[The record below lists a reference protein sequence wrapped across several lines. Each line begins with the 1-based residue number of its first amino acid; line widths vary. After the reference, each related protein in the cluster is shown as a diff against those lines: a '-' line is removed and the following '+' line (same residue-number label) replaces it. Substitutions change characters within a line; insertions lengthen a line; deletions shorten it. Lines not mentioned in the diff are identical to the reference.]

1 MTRHMHSRYRS
12 TPARVAVVVLL
23 GIAAAAVTSTSTAP
37 PATADDGI
45 GITITVPTASPTPVS
60 TSPASP
66 TSGSSGGGGS
76 KSPATTKPVGSV
88 APVKTA
94 SVTPEAGVV
103 DLGGKL
109 FIGGLSSRYT
119 WSSNPLAG
127 DVDVSFTVRNVS
139 KETFSSS
146 VHFWV
151 DGPFANRLDV
161 ATRVLVSD
169 LKPDE
174 SRVVEAT
181 LSGIGQWAFVQTH
194 ATFTP
199 PDTVEGAK
207 LAPVTRS
214 QFLVVP
220 PLYALGAA
228 LLVFAA
234 ASVPRFLRSRGLGVA
249 ALAGAPA

>member
-12 TPARVAVVVLL
+12 TPARVAAVVLL
-23 GIAAAAVTSTSTAP
+23 GIAAAAVTSYSAAL
-37 PATADDGI
+37 PANADDGI
-45 GITITVPTASPTPVS
+45 GITITVPSASPTPAP

-66 TSGSSGGGGS
+66 TAGAGGGGS
-76 KSPATTKPVGSV
+76 KPTSTTKPVGSV

-161 ATRVLVSD
+161 ATRVKVAD

-181 LSGIGQWAFVQTH
+181 LSGIGQWSFVQTH

-199 PDTVEGAK
+199 PETVEGVAMT
-207 LAPVTRS
+207 PVTRS

-220 PLYALGAA
+220 PVFLLGAA

-234 ASVPRFLRSRGLGVA
+234 ASLSRFLRSRGLGA
-249 ALAGAPA
+249 PALAGAPA

>member
-1 MTRHMHSRYRS
+1 MRHMHSRYRS
-12 TPARVAVVVLL
+12 VPARVAAVVLL
-23 GIAAAAVTSTSTAP
+23 GIAAAAMAGTSAAP
-37 PATADDGI
+37 PARADDGI
-45 GITITVPTASPTPVS
+45 GITITVPTASPTPAPS
-60 TSPASP
+60 SPASP
-66 TSGSSGGGGS
+66 SSGSSGGGGT
-76 KSPATTKPVGSV
+76 SPATTRPVGSV

-109 FIGGLSSRYT
+109 FISGLSSRYI
-119 WSSNPLAG
+119 WSADPLAG
-127 DVDVSFTVRNVS
+127 DVEVSFTVRNVS
-139 KETFSSS
+139 KDTFSSS

-199 PDTVEGAK
+199 PDTVEGTE

-220 PLYALGAA
+220 PLFALGAA

-234 ASVPRFLRSRGLGVA
+234 VSVPRFLRSRGHGAA